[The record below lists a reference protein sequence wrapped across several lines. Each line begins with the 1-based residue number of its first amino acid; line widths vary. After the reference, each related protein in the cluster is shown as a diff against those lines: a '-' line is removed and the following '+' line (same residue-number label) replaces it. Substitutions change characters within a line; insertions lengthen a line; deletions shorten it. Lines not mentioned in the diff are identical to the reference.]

1 MSDASVS
8 IARSIAEKFKG
19 IYDIA
24 GVAEALYWHNVK
36 FQWRTDVNDFTGA
49 RTFYDMICVR
59 RMTCY
64 EFVHFCAYFAGQQR
78 VASSGNPIVS
88 GSDSGVYVKYSEDE
102 WDPSSRSAL
111 LISRNRL
118 VLGKAPFWNNQG
130 GYFHVGI
137 CIGGAAVVS
146 PGSEGNLNMKS
157 MTAQFDHFYYT
168 SVVLVDYNWR
178 TAQND
183 AAGPEG
189 HHPRLSGPARITRMK
204 PF

>member
-8 IARSIAEKFKG
+8 IVRSIAEKFKG
-19 IYDIA
+19 SYDIA
-24 GVAEALYWHNVK
+24 GVAEALLWQSVK
-36 FQWRTDVNDFTGA
+36 FQWRTDVDDFTGA
-49 RTFYDMICVR
+49 RTFYDLICVR

-88 GSDSGVYVKYSEDE
+88 GGDSGVYVKYSEDE

-118 VLGKAPFWNNQG
+118 ILGKAPFWNNQG

-137 CIGGAAVVS
+137 CIGCAKRLRLLELRQGQRPLEPVKGFVLRGEPTATLQGPGTPS
-146 PGSEGNLNMKS
+146 PEN
-157 MTAQFDHFYYT
+157 
-168 SVVLVDYNWR
+168 
-178 TAQND
+178 
-183 AAGPEG
+183 
-189 HHPRLSGPARITRMK
+189 K
-204 PF
+204 PH